1 MDDLNKRET
10 RIYSTS
16 FKRKVIE
23 EYLNTGVA
31 KIYLIKKYGI
41 RSKGGFQ
48 KWMRDLGYTDI
59 YRKEGYLHPNSI
71 PTLSPKKE
79 KSSPAKEQS
88 QDSRIREL
96 ERLLEDEQLRSE
108 AYSRMIDI
116 AERDYKISIRKKP
129 NTK

>member
-16 FKRKVIE
+16 LKRKVIE
-23 EYLNTGVA
+23 EYLNTGVT
-31 KIYLIKKYGI
+31 KISLITKYGI
-41 RSKGGFQ
+41 RSKGGIQ

-59 YRKEGYLHPNSI
+59 YRKAGYLHSNSI
-71 PTLSPKKE
+71 PTLSLKK
-79 KSSPAKEQS
+79 KKPSPATEQS
-88 QDSRIREL
+88 QDSRIKEL

-129 NTK
+129 STK

>member
-23 EYLNTGVA
+23 EYLDTGVA

-71 PTLSPKKE
+71 PTLSPKKK
-79 KSSPAKEQS
+79 KSSPATEQS
-88 QDSRIREL
+88 QDSRIKEL